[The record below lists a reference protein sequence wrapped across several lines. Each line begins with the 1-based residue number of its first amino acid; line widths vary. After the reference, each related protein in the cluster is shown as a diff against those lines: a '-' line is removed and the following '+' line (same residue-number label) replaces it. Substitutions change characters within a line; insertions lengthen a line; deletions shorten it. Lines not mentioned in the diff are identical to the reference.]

1 MSLSAERRRPA
12 LEGIAGVRAEDL
24 TLADVQHLV
33 DLAVR
38 AYGRILDDE
47 EGGGAILPAAH
58 GVSATDAARAAGA
71 LLGALNVE
79 VFELALFQTWGGRPW
94 SAPLTS
100 TPLTSTPLTS
110 TTPNEQEAGNS
121 HA

>member
-1 MSLSAERRRPA
+1 MSSSAERRAPA
-12 LEGIAGVRAEDL
+12 LEGIAGIRAEDL

-38 AYGRILDDE
+38 AYGRILDAE
-47 EGGGAILPAAH
+47 EDGGPILPAAH
-58 GVSATDAARAAGA
+58 RVNATDAARAAGA

-79 VFELALFQTWGGRPW
+79 VFELALFQTWGGSPW
-94 SAPLTS
+94 SAAPTS
-100 TPLTSTPLTS
+100 PP
-110 TTPNEQEAGNS
+110 PNGQKAGNS

>member
-1 MSLSAERRRPA
+1 MSPSAERRGA
-12 LEGIAGVRAEDL
+12 GLDAIAGVRAEDL

-38 AYGRILDDE
+38 AYGRILDAE
-47 EGGGAILPAAH
+47 EGGGPILPPAH
-58 GVSATDAARAAGA
+58 AVSATDATRAAGA
-71 LLGALNVE
+71 LLAALNVE
-79 VFELALFQTWGGRPW
+79 VFELALFQTWGGSPW

-100 TPLTSTPLTS
+100 TPHTSPR
-110 TTPNEQEAGNS
+110 PDGQKAGNT

>member
-1 MSLSAERRRPA
+1 MSPSAERRGAA
-12 LEGIAGVRAEDL
+12 LDIAGLRAEDL

-38 AYGRILDDE
+38 AYGRILDVE
-47 EGGGAILPAAH
+47 EGDGPILPASH

-71 LLGALNVE
+71 LLAALNVE
-79 VFELALFQTWGGRPW
+79 VFELALFQTWGGSPW
-94 SAPLTS
+94 SAPLTG
-100 TPLTSTPLTS
+100 TPLTSAPPTS
-110 TTPNEQEAGNS
+110 PPPNGQKAGNS